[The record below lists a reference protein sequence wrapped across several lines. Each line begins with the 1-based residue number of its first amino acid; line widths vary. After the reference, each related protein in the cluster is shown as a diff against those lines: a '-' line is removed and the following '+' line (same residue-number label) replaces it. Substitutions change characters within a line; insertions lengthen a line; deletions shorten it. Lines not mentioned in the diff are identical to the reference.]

1 MTIELV
7 PLCDAVMTLRE
18 PVMIPDSPLGTRMI
32 FEVASAT
39 VTGDRLQATLRN
51 EAASADWVTVGPN
64 GVCTLDVRLTL
75 QTHDSA
81 IILSTYRG
89 RTTVASGIVYSAP
102 IYDTGDDRYQWL
114 NAIQAVA
121 KGTLDGNLL
130 TYEIYEVR

>member
-18 PVMIPDSPLGTRMI
+18 PVMIADSPLGTRMI

-75 QTHDSA
+75 ETHDGA
-81 IILSTYRG
+81 VILSTYRG
-89 RTTVASGIVYSAP
+89 RTTIASGIVYSAP